1 MQTRIDIDVPEQL
14 IAGHPFFN
22 GLPSSFV
29 HMLKDIASF
38 SIYDPREAIIN
49 EGAGAEHFYLIHTG
63 TVSLEAYVPGR
74 GSVVVQILGAGE
86 ALGCS
91 WLYPPYRWH
100 FSALPLEPTEITA
113 FDAFALRKIARENPG
128 FGYELAYRTG
138 EVAWQ
143 RLQATRALLVD
154 FQGKT
159 E

>member
-1 MQTRIDIDVPEQL
+1 MQTRTDIDIPEQL

-22 GLPSSFV
+22 GLAPSFV
-29 HMLKDIASF
+29 HMLKDTAMF
-38 SIYDPREAIIN
+38 NRYDTKEAIIN
-49 EGAGAEHFYLIHTG
+49 EGAVADHFYLIHTG

-91 WLYPPYRWH
+91 WLYPPHRWH
-100 FSALPLEPTEITA
+100 FSALPLEPAEITT
-113 FDAFALRKIARENPG
+113 FDARVLRKLASENPDI
-128 FGYELAYRTG
+128 GYELAYRTG

-154 FQGKT
+154 FYGKT